1 MKFENVFVDTE
12 MAVVKKRCV
21 TCTKVIN
28 QGNEGEQAVAVTDH
42 LWTKVRPSPTF
53 TEQPNDEVEAIEL
66 LKLSKRLVMC
76 TECGS
81 LSLTN

>member
-12 MAVVKKRCV
+12 MSTIKKRCT
-21 TCTKVIN
+21 TCTKILN
-28 QGNEGEQAVAVTDH
+28 ENNEGEQVVVVTDH
-42 LWTKVRPSPTF
+42 LWTKVRPSPTL
-53 TEQPNDEVEAIEL
+53 ESQPGNETDAIEL

-76 TECGS
+76 TECGT